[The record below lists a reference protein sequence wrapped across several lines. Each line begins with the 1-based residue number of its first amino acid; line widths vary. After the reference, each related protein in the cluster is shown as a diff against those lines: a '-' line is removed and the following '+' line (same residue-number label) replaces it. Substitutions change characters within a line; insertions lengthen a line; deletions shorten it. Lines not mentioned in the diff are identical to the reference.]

1 LKARDSSKNIKVE
14 QRRISEAKALFYQA
28 IQYCPGAK
36 VLYWHL
42 ISHFP
47 DEMPRIMEVIEEREL
62 RIRAPLEEV
71 QMLLDAT
78 TSS

>member
-1 LKARDSSKNIKVE
+1 M
-14 QRRISEAKALFYQA
+14 SEAKALFYQA

-36 VLYWHL
+36 VVYWDTVR
-42 ISHFP
+42 HFP
-47 DEMPRIMEVIEEREL
+47 TELGRVLEVMEEREL

-78 TSS
+78 TQQNS